1 MVNERREI
9 IVMACFAIIGQ
20 RDRSRFFVR
29 SIVFPYIES

>member
-9 IVMACFAIIGQ
+9 IVTACFAIIGQ